1 MAGLAA
7 PLRASRPD
15 DSEAKGL
22 GSLINRPPTLLAHHA
37 AAEAAGRGAGN
48 GVRRKAARGGEDR
61 AAEILFEPVGDIIPQ
76 LGHFGGRLALG
87 IDRSEARRVGTECV
101 STCRSRWSTY
111 REKKN
116 VNINKP

>member
-1 MAGLAA
+1 MSFQPRSSVPTPIWPKPCGRMAGLAA

-48 GVRRKAARGGEDR
+48 GVRRQAARGGEDR
-61 AAEILFEPVGDIIPQ
+61 AAEILFEPVGHIIPQ
-76 LGHFGGRLALG
+76 NRKSVGRGKGGAG
-87 IDRSEARRVGTECV
+87 G
-101 STCRSRWSTY
+101 
-111 REKKN
+111 N
-116 VNINKP
+116 